1 MYLTKFAKEV
11 LSDLERLKPDVNDG
25 DEDHDLEHGIGY
37 DDNDDLVDHN
47 DFECR
52 RKFRLPLHKISEI
65 INILKID
72 LSPKTDKNNPIS
84 PETKGYFA
92 INCQFV
98 VDPDGQFRDA
108 VIKFPGSCH
117 DAFVYSTSTLKQ
129 TLELDP
135 ASGFLFGDSGYGLS
149 PVMIT
154 PFSPPLNPEEILFN
168 KIHSRVRSEIQR
180 CFGRL
185 KNRWCLHKS
194 GGTLQYTPSK
204 CCSIIYTSVI
214 LENMCNSLGLEDP
227 DNVVIIEDAVDN
239 TEDNGNCSGVGQRQT
254 NQFRLGI
261 IRRNNFKSYMFV
273 NRHRYVS

>member
-1 MYLTKFAKEV
+1 MIFQI
-11 LSDLERLKPDVNDG
+11 LK
-25 DEDHDLEHGIGY
+25 
-37 DDNDDLVDHN
+37 
-47 DFECR
+47 CR

-65 INILKID
+65 INTLKID

-84 PETKGYFA
+84 PETKVLVALRFLATGSFQNTIEKGYSA
-92 INCQFV
+92 INCKFV

-117 DAFVYSTSTLKQ
+117 DVFVYSNSTLKQ

-154 PFSPPLNPEEILFN
+154 PFSPALNPEEILFN
-168 KIHSRVRSEIQR
+168 KIHSRVRSEIER

-185 KNRWCLHKS
+185 KNRWRCLHKN

-204 CCSIIYTSVI
+204 CCSIIYTCVI
-214 LENMCNSLGLEDP
+214 
-227 DNVVIIEDAVDN
+227 
-239 TEDNGNCSGVGQRQT
+239 
-254 NQFRLGI
+254 LGI
-261 IRRNNFKSYMFV
+261 IRRNNLKSYMFA